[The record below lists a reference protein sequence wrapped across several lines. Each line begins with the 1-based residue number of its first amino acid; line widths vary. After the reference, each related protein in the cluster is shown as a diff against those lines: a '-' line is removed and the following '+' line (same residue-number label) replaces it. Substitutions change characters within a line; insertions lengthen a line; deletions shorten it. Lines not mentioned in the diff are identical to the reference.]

1 MDIIMQNEN
10 YKMLKISDTEYKI
23 LDNENHLV
31 LGMEGKN
38 YTREDLEEQFNNCLK
53 NCIFI

>member
-23 LDNENHLV
+23 LDNENHLE